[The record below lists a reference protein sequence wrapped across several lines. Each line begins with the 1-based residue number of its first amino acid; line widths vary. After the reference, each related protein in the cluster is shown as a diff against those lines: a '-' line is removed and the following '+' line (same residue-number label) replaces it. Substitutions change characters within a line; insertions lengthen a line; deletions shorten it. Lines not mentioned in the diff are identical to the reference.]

1 MEGKSGVLVII
12 TIDLGSGV
20 YAQLCLTLCNPGDC
34 CPPGSS
40 VHRLFQIRILEQV
53 AILPP
58 GDLLDPGMEPA
69 SPVSPA
75 LAGRFFTTV
84 SAGKPR

>member
-1 MEGKSGVLVII
+1 MGKSGVLVII

-20 YAQLCLTLCNPGDC
+20 YAQLCVTLCNPRDC
-34 CPPGSS
+34 SPLGSS
-40 VHRLFQIRILEQV
+40 VHRLFQIRILEHV